1 MTQSPPPL
9 LLLPGMLCDA
19 RLWSDV
25 RSRLAQGSTAAVGE
39 IRVPDLDR
47 QVTIAE
53 MADTVLAQAPERFDL
68 AGFSMGAI
76 VALEIARRVPERLG
90 HLVLMNT
97 TARPDTAERKGVRV
111 RQIYR
116 AQTGE
121 FRDVVVE
128 DLKPRYFAPG
138 TPNLGNLRRLVVG
151 MALDLGVDVF
161 RRQSLAL
168 MGRPDSR
175 PTLPAISTPT
185 LVLAAD
191 ADNLCPVAIHEEIH
205 RLIPGSRF
213 SVLSQCGH
221 MAPLERPAEVA
232 AALTDFL
239 SS

>member
-1 MTQSPPPL
+1 MTDAPPPL

-25 RSRLAQGSTAAVGE
+25 RGRLGADVGE
-39 IRVPDLDR
+39 VRVPDLDR

-53 MADTVLAQAPERFDL
+53 MADDVLAQAPGRFAL

-76 VALEIARRVPERLG
+76 VALEIARRAPERLS
-90 HLVLMNT
+90 HLMLMNT
-97 TARPDTAERKGVRV
+97 TARPDTAERKGVRA

-116 AQTGE
+116 AQTGG

-138 TPNLGNLRRLVVG
+138 TPNLGNLRRLVIG

-175 PTLPAISTPT
+175 PTLSAIATPT
-185 LVLAAD
+185 LVIAAD
-191 ADNLCPVAIHEEIH
+191 GDDLCPVEIHEEIH
-205 RLIPGSRF
+205 RLIPGSRLT
-213 SVLSQCGH
+213 VLRHCGH
-221 MAPLERPAEVA
+221 MAPLERPVAVA
-232 AALTDFL
+232 AALTEFL
-239 SS
+239 TS